1 MGAPPNAH
9 TGKGLVGGKG
19 PCNGGSALCAP
30 LNNGT
35 CSYGDPG
42 FFPQTFQ
49 FVELLTPGDVASQPT
64 AVPSLGL
71 LSKPHFPAPSPALYQ
86 ETHNS
91 GWGVQRGS
99 MDHEHSS
106 YFVLPST
113 DQLLCSPL
121 IMKGPFLSQW
131 VSLLGGRFFELQDPL
146 LSLSSPPGVLVPSHF
161 LFSFFL
167 FFLLSYPVA
176 LEPFLSF

>member
-1 MGAPPNAH
+1 M
-9 TGKGLVGGKG
+9 GKGIRVVAG
-19 PCNGGSALCAP
+19 PIPCIL
-30 LNNGT
+30 LNYNT
-35 CSYGDPG
+35 FLLWYPD
-42 FFPQTFQ
+42 FFCKPSQLWSS
-49 FVELLTPGDVASQPT
+49 LLLSLQADFSQPT

-167 FFLLSYPVA
+167 FFLLSYPIA